1 MGGEGPGVRFSQDVS
16 VAAYWANRTGLKCLD
31 KEELEAA
38 YAKAKDFLLQKEK
51 ILVDDHD
58 WHRVEH
64 DINIDTLVYLTSK
77 KTREFFHHQTIDL
90 WLQLPSSFTSF
101 LDPAKT
107 ETWSIMFRRSDIF
120 NASRPSHDLF
130 IKSAPPLSDIFYL
143 LQTFL
148 PGMLLIYR
156 IDDIDDWGEWEMVRA
171 LPRPVWIEEHKYLL
185 QTTFGETRYDSL
197 LEAAASKGQEE
208 TMISD
213 YRSYYDDNDNDHY
226 TNRYGQRE
234 VKDFAACDSECG
246 YCGTCDY

>member
-1 MGGEGPGVRFSQDVS
+1 MGGEGPAVRFSQDVS

-38 YAKAKDFLLQKEK
+38 YAKAKDFLLQKEN

-64 DINIDTLVYLTSK
+64 DIDTLLSLTSK
-77 KTREFFHHQTIDL
+77 KTPEFYRQQTIDL
-90 WLQLPSSFTSF
+90 RLQLPSSFASF

-107 ETWSIMFRRSDIF
+107 KTWDIMFGHSAIFDARRDVG
-120 NASRPSHDLF
+120 LF

-143 LQTFL
+143 LQTLL

-156 IDDIDDWGEWEMVRA
+156 IDDMDDRGELETVCA
-171 LPRPVWIEEHKYLL
+171 LPRLVWIEEHKDLL
-185 QTTFGETRYDSL
+185 HTIFGETRYDSL
-197 LEAAASKGQEE
+197 LEAAASKGQEGKW
-208 TMISD
+208 ISD
-213 YRSYYDDNDNDHY
+213 YRSYYDDDDNDHY
-226 TNRYGQRE
+226 TNLYGQRE
-234 VKDFAACDSECG
+234 MKDFTACDSECG